1 MLQKMDLFLGRKF
14 LVVLKAS
21 AISLCL
27 LFSIQNANATAFNGY
42 IVKFKP
48 SSEKFVN
55 FASFHTILSQDAS
68 VKEVVQTGFGTFAR
82 LDSQAGV
89 QALQKKLQSSSG
101 MEIAYVEPNYKI
113 TVKNTAEEMKPK
125 DTRFKDQWG
134 LFNSGNNGN
143 VVSIQGGGRAGADI
157 NALNAWTITKGST
170 NVKIAVIDTGVD
182 YNHPDLKNQMDINQA
197 ELKGMTGVDDDGNGF
212 VDDIYG
218 YDFAYNDGDPM
229 DGGGHGTH
237 CAGVIGA
244 SHNGQG
250 TVGVMANVKIVGIK
264 FLDDEGSGDEINAIK
279 AIDYAIKRKVHVM
292 SNSWGGEDRVQALED
307 AIVAANEAGIVF
319 LAASGND
326 AADNDKVKSFPAN
339 YDSPNLISVGS
350 FDAWGEISDFS
361 NYGLNSVHVLAPGT
375 DILSTYPGG
384 KYKTMSGTSMATPHA
399 AGIVGLLLSKEP
411 KLTPAQVRERLV
423 ETALKSV
430 SLSER
435 TLSGGRMDAFRVLNN
450 TRD

>member
-1 MLQKMDLFLGRKF
+1 
-14 LVVLKAS
+14 
-21 AISLCL
+21 
-27 LFSIQNANATAFNGY
+27 
-42 IVKFKP
+42 
-48 SSEKFVN
+48 
-55 FASFHTILSQDAS
+55 
-68 VKEVVQTGFGTFAR
+68 
-82 LDSQAGV
+82 
-89 QALQKKLQSSSG
+89 
-101 MEIAYVEPNYKI
+101 
-113 TVKNTAEEMKPK
+113 
-125 DTRFKDQWG
+125 
-134 LFNSGNNGN
+134 
-143 VVSIQGGGRAGADI
+143 
-157 NALNAWTITKGST
+157 
-170 NVKIAVIDTGVD
+170 
-182 YNHPDLKNQMDINQA
+182 
-197 ELKGMTGVDDDGNGF
+197 
-212 VDDIYG
+212 
-218 YDFAYNDGDPM
+218 
-229 DGGGHGTH
+229 
-237 CAGVIGA
+237 
-244 SHNGQG
+244 
-250 TVGVMANVKIVGIK
+250 MANVKIVGIK